1 MRMTKLASYK
11 GAGINRRTLENYHT
25 AIGRLIASTHGYSTC
40 ARVLSIIGHYAGL
53 FEINNNVFALHADG
67 VGTKVIIAQMMQRYS
82 TIGIDCVAM
91 NANDI
96 ICVGAR
102 PVAFIDYIALKSS
115 NNGVVKE
122 ILRGLV
128 KGAKIANV
136 AIVGGETAI
145 LPDVISGPD
154 RTRAFD
160 LAGTILGIVDRKKRL
175 ILGKDILD
183 KDVILGIESSGLHSN
198 GYSLARKILL
208 SKYSISDQPSF
219 LCRALG
225 EEMLVPTRIYVKP
238 VLEILQNAGSIPVH
252 GLAHITG
259 GSFTKLLRL
268 NNKMKY
274 NLMSLPSPSGIFKQI
289 AFDGPVSLKEMYR
302 TFNMGIGFCV
312 IAPRESVN
320 SICKVFRR
328 YHMLCKEIGTVHR
341 SSRGEVSA
349 SLSGKQYTLA
359 R

>member
-1 MRMTKLASYK
+1 MHMAKFTSYK
-11 GAGINRRTLENYHT
+11 GVGINRRTLEMYHT
-25 AIGRLIASTHGYSTC
+25 AIGRLITSTHSYSTC
-40 ARVLSIIGHYAGL
+40 VRILSIIGHYAGL

-67 VGTKVIIAQMMQRYS
+67 VGTKIIIAQMTQRYN

-115 NNGVVKE
+115 NNDVIKE

-128 KGAKIANV
+128 RGAKIANV
-136 AIVGGETAI
+136 PIIGGETAI
-145 LPDVISGPD
+145 LPDVISGFD
-154 RTRAFD
+154 RARAFD
-160 LAGTILGIVDRKKRL
+160 LAGTILGIIDRKKGI
-175 ILGKDILD
+175 ILGKNIVD

-219 LCRALG
+219 LCRPLG
-225 EEMLVPTRIYVKP
+225 EELLVPTRIYVKP
-238 VLEILQNAGSIPVH
+238 VLEILQKATSIPVH

-274 NLMSLPSPSGIFKQI
+274 NLMNLPSPSGIFKQI

-312 IAPRESVN
+312 IAPRESVS

-328 YHMLCKEIGTVHR
+328 YHMSCKGIGTVDGIR
-341 SSRGEVSA
+341 KGEVS
-349 SLSGKQYTLA
+349 TL
-359 R
+359 

>member
-1 MRMTKLASYK
+1 MAKFTSYK
-11 GAGINRRTLENYHT
+11 GVGINRRTLEMYHT
-25 AIGRLIASTHGYSTC
+25 AIGRLIASTHSYSTC
-40 ARVLSIIGHYAGL
+40 ARVLPVIGHYAGL
-53 FEINNNVFALHADG
+53 FEINHNVFALHADG

-136 AIVGGETAI
+136 PIVGGETAI

-154 RTRAFD
+154 RAFD
-160 LAGTILGIVDRKKRL
+160 LAGTILGVVDRKKRL

-208 SKYSISDQPSF
+208 SKYSISDKPTF
-219 LCRALG
+219 LRRALG
-225 EEMLVPTRIYVKP
+225 EEMLIPTRIYVKP
-238 VLEILQNAGSIPVH
+238 VLEILQKAASIPVH

-274 NLMSLPSPSGIFKQI
+274 NLMNLPSPSGIFKQI

-312 IAPRESVN
+312 IAPRESVS

-328 YHMLCKEIGTVHR
+328 YHMLCKEIGTVDR

-349 SLSGKQYTLA
+349 SLDGKQHTLA
-359 R
+359 T